1 MSLKIVK
8 GGVLDTI
15 QDLGRYGSQYL
26 GINPG
31 GAMDRFAAQVVNIL
45 VGNEISEPVVELHFP
60 SSIFLF
66 EQESMIAV
74 GGADFSATV
83 NGEDIPLWQPVII
96 AKNSILQ
103 FEKWKKGARCYLA
116 IREKLKIDKWL
127 GSYSTNVKA
136 ACGGFNGRALQ
147 KNDEIAF
154 KERND
159 YKCFLK
165 DSDFVI
171 LPWKADI
178 LWKESPV
185 DRIAIVPG
193 HEWELLT
200 KESRK
205 KIFKHPFVIG
215 ALADRM
221 GYRLQGALSAK
232 QNCELVS
239 SIVSFGTIQLLP
251 NGELIILMA
260 DHQTA
265 GGYPRIAHVASAHLP
280 LLAQKKPG
288 DKIQFRFIDQ
298 EDAEELLFL
307 QHHHLLQLQ
316 NACKFRL
323 EEFYNTAHAGH

>member
-1 MSLKIVK
+1 MSLKIIK
-8 GGVLDTI
+8 AGVLDTI
-15 QDLGRYGSQYL
+15 QDLGRYGFQYL

-31 GAMDRFAAQVVNIL
+31 GAMDRFAAQVVNML
-45 VGNEISEPVVELHFP
+45 TGNDNSEPVIELHFP

-66 EQESMIAV
+66 EQEAMIAV
-74 GGADFSATV
+74 GGADFSATI
-83 NGEDIPLWQPVII
+83 NGEEIPLWQPVII

-116 IREKLKIDKWL
+116 IKEKLNIERWL
-127 GSYSTNVKA
+127 GSYSTNIKA
-136 ACGGFNGRALQ
+136 ASGGFNGRALQ
-147 KNDEIAF
+147 KNDALGF

-165 DSDFVI
+165 DQDFVI

-178 LWKESPV
+178 LWKETLI

-193 HEWELLT
+193 NEWELLT
-200 KESRK
+200 NESRK
-205 KIFKHPFVIG
+205 KIFRDPFVIG
-215 ALADRM
+215 SLADRM
-221 GYRLQGALSAK
+221 GYRLQGGLAAN

-265 GGYPRIAHVASAHLP
+265 GGYPRIAYVASAHLP
-280 LLAQKKPG
+280 VLAQKQPG
-288 DKIQFRFIDQ
+288 DKIFFRFTDQ
-298 EDAEELLFL
+298 EHAGELLCL
-307 QHHHLLQLQ
+307 QQQHLLQLQ

-323 EEFYNTAHAGH
+323 EEFYHAGHAHN

>member
-1 MSLKIVK
+1 MSLKIIK
-8 GGVLDTI
+8 AGVLDTV
-15 QDLGRYGSQYL
+15 QDLGRYRFQYL

-31 GAMDRFAAQVVNIL
+31 GAMDRFAAQVVNML
-45 VGNEISEPVVELHFP
+45 TGNEISEPVIELHFP

-66 EQESMIAV
+66 EQETMIAV
-74 GGADFSATV
+74 GGADFSATI

-116 IREKLKIDKWL
+116 IKEKLKIEKWL
-127 GSYSTNVKA
+127 DSYSTNIKA
-136 ACGGFNGRALQ
+136 SSGGFNGRALQ
-147 KNDEIAF
+147 KNDEISF
-154 KERND
+154 REKND
-159 YKCFLK
+159 YKCFLRDK
-165 DSDFVI
+165 DFVT

-178 LWKESPV
+178 LWKETPI
-185 DRIAIVPG
+185 DRIAIVPAN
-193 HEWELLT
+193 EWELLT

-205 KIFKHPFVIG
+205 KIFKDFFVIG
-215 ALADRM
+215 SLADRM
-221 GYRLQGALSAK
+221 GYRLQGTLNAK

-265 GGYPRIAHVASAHLP
+265 GGYPRIAYVASAHLP

-298 EDAEELLFL
+298 DNAEELWFL
-307 QHHHLLQLQ
+307 QQQHLLQLQ

-323 EEFYNTAHAGH
+323 EEFYNTTHAGH